1 MRTIE
6 EYITLKEQEADKLR
20 GEMKDLSVL
29 IDAFSRAVSEDRKES
44 RIAAEAEAKKNA
56 MPWSAQ
62 ELSSLLPKDVI
73 NYAISLNKT
82 PVNVFADNCGVN
94 ISTLAK
100 WRNGECIPR
109 GVTAQPAIVA
119 IKAEINKPWAEKVFV
134 TALANYERRI
144 GRRKR
149 LQHNAGK
156 DMAAGMQSRQCL
168 CVPLF
173 P

>member
-1 MRTIE
+1 MPGRTID
-6 EYITLKEQEADKLR
+6 EYIAIKEREAEAIRKEMHELKL
-20 GEMKDLSVL
+20 L
-29 IDAFSRAVSEDRKES
+29 IDAFRSVVSEEKKES
-44 RIAAEAEAKKNA
+44 GNSGIPGKSGKPEEENT
-56 MPWSAQ
+56 MPWSTQ
-62 ELSSLLPKDVI
+62 ELATLLPKDVI

-144 GRRKR
+144 GR
-149 LQHNAGK
+149 
-156 DMAAGMQSRQCL
+156 
-168 CVPLF
+168 
-173 P
+173 